1 MLSSVLVQSLVELV
15 RRVEADGRA
24 LIEYR
29 GRLFEADRAGIRAR
43 FALGDGLEGVVA
55 AAWPGGG
62 PSAEGSRADLLRAL
76 NGLVQRCGMFETCER
91 AYQSVYGKRPA

>member
-1 MLSSVLVQSLVELV
+1 MLPAMFAQSLVDLV
-15 RRVEADGRA
+15 RLVEADGRG

-29 GRLFEADRAGIRAR
+29 GRLVEADRAGVRVR
-43 FALGDGLEGVVA
+43 FAMGDGLEGLVA
-55 AAWPGGG
+55 APWPGGA
-62 PSAEGSRADLLRAL
+62 PSGEDGRAQLLRAL

>member
-1 MLSSVLVQSLVELV
+1 MFAQSLGDLV
-15 RRVEADGRA
+15 RLVEVDGRG

-43 FALGDGLEGVVA
+43 FAMGDGLEGLVA
-55 AAWPGGG
+55 ASWPGGA
-62 PSAEGSRADLLRAL
+62 PSGEARAQLLRAL
-76 NGLVQRCGMFETCER
+76 NGLVQRCAMFETCER